1 MVSPSLEEIAADG
14 FAKEDGG
21 GLGGVQRFRMAG
33 HGNRDAFAKRW
44 IADAVGFITDD
55 QSGLFERKL
64 LFIEKGDV
72 RLRKRH
78 PELFAAQ

>member
-1 MVSPSLEEIAADG
+1 MVSPSLEEIAADR

-33 HGNRDAFAKRW
+33 HGNGDAFAERW
-44 IADAVGFITDD
+44 ITDAVGFVADD
-55 QSGLFERKL
+55 QSGLFKRKL

-72 RLRKRH
+72 RLWKRH